1 MSICLKFEG
10 DVFQTNDVHYYSR
23 DNGLAEKVFHS
34 LDSPGSAAYCT
45 LLQGMTRFHQVD
57 RAWQLYQEMQERGI
71 PLTRDAFTS
80 LIHVVCYF
88 REGNEQRWQLIQVN
102 GLYHYTSVLFVVTCV
117 IIYLVMIIQ
126 LHNFYSITFL
136 WKDD

>member
-1 MSICLKFEG
+1 MSICLNIEG
-10 DVFQTNDVHYYSR
+10 EVFQANELHYCSR
-23 DNGLAEKVFHS
+23 DNGLAESVFRS

-71 PLTRDAFTS
+71 PPTRDAYNS
-80 LIHVVCYF
+80 LIRVVCYF
-88 REGNEQRWQLIQVN
+88 REGNEQRWQMIQVN

-117 IIYLVMIIQ
+117 LVYLIMSFH
-126 LHNFYSITFL
+126 LHKFYNIL
-136 WKDD
+136 WEDD

>member
-1 MSICLKFEG
+1 MSIFLNIEG
-10 DVFQTNDVHYYSR
+10 EVFQANDLHYGSR
-23 DNGLAEKVFHS
+23 DNGLAESVFRS

-71 PLTRDAFTS
+71 PLTRDAYNS
-80 LIHVVCYF
+80 LIRVVCYF

-102 GLYHYTSVLFVVTCV
+102 GLYHYASVLFVVACV
-117 IIYLVMIIQ
+117 LVYLIMSFH
-126 LHNFYSITFL
+126 LHKFYNIL
-136 WKDD
+136 WEDD